1 MNIFN
6 SGLIHPFM
14 FGLFPVLLIYVNNVT
29 EVSLES
35 LIVPILIIFGI
46 TIFSVFL
53 IYKISKNI
61 KKSALTVSF
70 LLLLFFTMGYIQLWL
85 HGNEIFGL
93 RADSL
98 TILIIPYILAF
109 SFGLYAIYRVNDVT
123 KPTQIISV
131 ISIAIILSF
140 VPSAIIDSAGLDSNQ
155 FFEEIEFRTDI
166 KPDVYFI
173 VLDGYAGTNSLKNN
187 FGFDNSLFLQF
198 LKESGFIIPEKNFSN
213 YGWSNL
219 TMPSILNMNYLHN
232 YPNYSVNDILLLRDL
247 FNNNLVM
254 NTFHNNG
261 YQTFFIDGGAPFRD
275 MHSSENT
282 LCHATDNGL
291 LQNLIDTSMISII
304 SKKFSVVSWDE
315 IRTCAFMELEN
326 VHEQSNKPKFVFAHI
341 NLPHHPY
348 SYDSNG
354 KLIEYSETD
363 EELDEKES
371 NKRYIYQLKYTNKKI
386 MELIPKLISSSEH
399 KPIIIISS
407 DHGWAFSHHFEKP
420 LENNREY
427 LIQRHNNFEAF
438 YLPNNEKS
446 YNEITPVNIFRK
458 IFNDNFNTELELL
471 ENTAIFVKKDA
482 VTSSYIYQ
490 VDITSIMTP

>member
-1 MNIFN
+1 
-6 SGLIHPFM
+6 M
-14 FGLFPVLLIYVNNVT
+14 FGLFPVLLIYVNNIT

-232 YPNYSVNDILLLRDL
+232 YPNY
-247 FNNNLVM
+247 F
-254 NTFHNNG
+254 
-261 YQTFFIDGGAPFRD
+261 
-275 MHSSENT
+275 
-282 LCHATDNGL
+282 
-291 LQNLIDTSMISII
+291 
-304 SKKFSVVSWDE
+304 
-315 IRTCAFMELEN
+315 
-326 VHEQSNKPKFVFAHI
+326 
-341 NLPHHPY
+341 
-348 SYDSNG
+348 
-354 KLIEYSETD
+354 
-363 EELDEKES
+363 
-371 NKRYIYQLKYTNKKI
+371 
-386 MELIPKLISSSEH
+386 
-399 KPIIIISS
+399 
-407 DHGWAFSHHFEKP
+407 
-420 LENNREY
+420 
-427 LIQRHNNFEAF
+427 
-438 YLPNNEKS
+438 
-446 YNEITPVNIFRK
+446 
-458 IFNDNFNTELELL
+458 
-471 ENTAIFVKKDA
+471 
-482 VTSSYIYQ
+482 
-490 VDITSIMTP
+490 